1 VNAILS
7 RLITESYD
15 AVEAESA
22 LSFQPTDSALQK
34 LLEAGKA
41 VLSSFPY
48 KPGACTLMS
57 AMWTALIRDNTE
69 YPIHAVAGSLFID
82 GHHLFGSD
90 STANQRKGAFKGINL
105 DWDGHCWII
114 FGNLI
119 GDVSLFRTAYSNASP
134 RVLKEKVLSVFGEG
148 RGLFVM
154 PADTTTKRGI
164 RYEPKY
170 VLTDDEITG
179 LCNGALSMIENQL
192 VNFPGADD

>member
-1 VNAILS
+1 MKATLS
-7 RLITESYD
+7 RLITESYS

-22 LSFQPTDSALQK
+22 LNFQPTETAISQLA
-34 LLEAGKA
+34 EAGKA
-41 VLSSFPY
+41 VLQVFPY
-48 KPGACTLMS
+48 KAGACALMS
-57 AMWTALIRDNTE
+57 AMWIASIRDNTK

-82 GHHLFGSD
+82 GYHLFGRD
-90 STANQRKGAFKGINL
+90 AAANQTKGAFNGTNL

-119 GDVSLFRTAYSNASP
+119 GDISLFRTAYSDNSP
-134 RVLKEKVLSVFGEG
+134 RVLKEKVISVFGEG

-154 PADTTTKRGI
+154 SYDATLEYGI

-179 LCNGALSMIENQL
+179 LCKGIFSMIENQ
-192 VNFPGADD
+192 